1 MQSNNKKKKVKRFSS
16 FLNNKMDFI
25 LLITVLVLLS
35 LGVIMVLSASAP
47 SALSTTGKSYT
58 FFIKQ
63 FGCAIVGIV
72 LMLFISKIDYR
83 FYKKYYWIVY
93 IFSVLILLLVLVPG
107 LGREVKGARRW
118 INIPLLG
125 QFQPSEISKIGLIIF
140 YAGYLSDHKE
150 DLKDFWRGF
159 VKSMIFLVPP
169 VAILYFIQ
177 NHLSVSIVIV
187 TVSSVMMLM
196 AGCRLLHFLAGG
208 AVLAGGAALI
218 LIKIMQGTSGEDG
231 SFRLA
236 RIQTFFDPWSDAT
249 GTGYQM
255 VQSLYAIGS
264 GGIFGRGLGQSR
276 QKYLWLPEAQNDFIF
291 SVLGEELGI
300 VGTVTV
306 LALFSFFIY
315 RGYRIAITARDMY
328 GSLLATGITS
338 AFALQILVNIAVV
351 TCTVPV
357 TGMPLPFFS
366 YGGTALF
373 INLCAMGILLNI
385 SRTCRKN

>member
-1 MQSNNKKKKVKRFSS
+1 MKKLKLITDGSENNEKDTK
-16 FLNNKMDFI
+16 NNLDFGMLITIII
-25 LLITVLVLLS
+25 LLCAGIV
-35 LGVIMVLSASAP
+35 MVASAS
-47 SALSTTGKSYT
+47 SYYALSNYNNSNYFLVRQL
-58 FFIKQ
+58 FF
-63 FGCAIVGIV
+63 GIIG
-72 LMLFISKIDYR
+72 FIFMIIISNIDYKR
-83 FYKKYYWIVY
+83 YKKWGYLFY
-93 IFSVLILLLVLVPG
+93 IICLVLLVLVLTP
-107 LGREVKGARRW
+107 
-118 INIPLLG
+118 LG
-125 QFQPSEISKIGLIIF
+125 QTRNGAKRWLGFGALVFQPSEIMKIGLVIGMSTYLSLNYKKLNSFKGYIIPILMLLLVVIVMFMQKHLSGTIVMFVAACSIIF
-140 YAGYLSDHKE
+140 VSGIKVKARYIIAGIIAAAAMLAV
-150 DLKDFWRGF
+150 F
-159 VKSMIFLVPP
+159 IFMP
-169 VAILYFIQ
+169 
-177 NHLSVSIVIV
+177 
-187 TVSSVMMLM
+187 
-196 AGCRLLHFLAGG
+196 
-208 AVLAGGAALI
+208 
-218 LIKIMQGTSGEDG
+218 SGDSTESGG
-231 SFRLA
+231 SFRLD
-236 RIQTFFDPWSDAT
+236 RIVSFLNPEEDIKGGNWQAA
-249 GTGYQM
+249 
-255 VQSLYAIGS
+255 QSLYAIGS

-291 SVLGEELGI
+291 SVLGEELGL

>member
-1 MQSNNKKKKVKRFSS
+1 MKKLKLITDGSENNEKDTK
-16 FLNNKMDFI
+16 NNLDFGMLITIII
-25 LLITVLVLLS
+25 LLCAGIV
-35 LGVIMVLSASAP
+35 MVASAS
-47 SALSTTGKSYT
+47 SYYALSNYNNSNYFLVRQL
-58 FFIKQ
+58 FF
-63 FGCAIVGIV
+63 GIIG
-72 LMLFISKIDYR
+72 FIFMIIISNIDYKR
-83 FYKKYYWIVY
+83 YKKWGYLFY
-93 IFSVLILLLVLVPG
+93 IICLVLLVLVLTP
-107 LGREVKGARRW
+107 
-118 INIPLLG
+118 LG
-125 QFQPSEISKIGLIIF
+125 QTRNGAKRWLGFGALVFQPSEIMKIGLVIGMSTYLSLNYKKLTSFKGYIIPILMLLLVVIVMFMQKHLSGTIVMFVAACSIIF
-140 YAGYLSDHKE
+140 VSGIKVKARYIIAGIIAAAAMLAV
-150 DLKDFWRGF
+150 F
-159 VKSMIFLVPP
+159 IFMP
-169 VAILYFIQ
+169 
-177 NHLSVSIVIV
+177 
-187 TVSSVMMLM
+187 
-196 AGCRLLHFLAGG
+196 
-208 AVLAGGAALI
+208 
-218 LIKIMQGTSGEDG
+218 SGDSTESRG
-231 SFRLA
+231 SFRLD
-236 RIQTFFDPWSDAT
+236 RIVSFLNPEEDIKGGNWQAA
-249 GTGYQM
+249 
-255 VQSLYAIGS
+255 QSLYAIGS

-291 SVLGEELGI
+291 SVLGEELGL

>member
-1 MQSNNKKKKVKRFSS
+1 MESFFICFNSS

-218 LIKIMQGTSGEDG
+218 LIKKMQGTSGEDG

-264 GGIFGRGLGQSR
+264 GGLFGVGLGNSK
-276 QKYLWLPEAQNDFIF
+276 QKYLYIPEPQNDFIF
-291 SVLGEELGI
+291 AIVAEELGFVGCVAIILLFAIFVWRGI
-300 VGTVTV
+300 VISMKAPDMFGSLMAV
-306 LALFSFFIY
+306 
-315 RGYRIAITARDMY
+315 GITA
-328 GSLLATGITS
+328 
-338 AFALQILVNIAVV
+338 LVAVQAVINIAVV
-351 TCTVPV
+351 TASIPT
-357 TGMPLPFFS
+357 TGMALPFFS
-366 YGGTALF
+366 YRRYSTYNTA
-373 INLCAMGILLNI
+373 II
-385 SRTCRKN
+385 SWNFA

>member
-1 MQSNNKKKKVKRFSS
+1 MKKLKLITDGSENNEKDTK
-16 FLNNKMDFI
+16 NNLDFGMLITIII
-25 LLITVLVLLS
+25 LLCAGIV
-35 LGVIMVLSASAP
+35 MVASAS
-47 SALSTTGKSYT
+47 SYYALSNYNNSNYFLVRQL
-58 FFIKQ
+58 FF
-63 FGCAIVGIV
+63 GIIG
-72 LMLFISKIDYR
+72 FIFMIIISNIDYKR
-83 FYKKYYWIVY
+83 YKKWGYLFY
-93 IFSVLILLLVLVPG
+93 IICLVLLVLVLTPFG
-107 LGREVKGARRW
+107 QTRNGAKRWLGFGA
-118 INIPLLG
+118 LV
-125 QFQPSEISKIGLIIF
+125 FQPSEIMKIGLVIGMSTYLSLNYKKLTSFKGYIIPILMLLLVVIVMFMQKHLSGTIVMFVAACSIIF
-140 YAGYLSDHKE
+140 VSGIK
-150 DLKDFWRGF
+150 
-159 VKSMIFLVPP
+159 VKARYI
-169 VAILYFIQ
+169 I
-177 NHLSVSIVIV
+177 
-187 TVSSVMMLM
+187 
-196 AGCRLLHFLAGG
+196 AGG
-208 AVLAGGAALI
+208 IAAAAMLAVFI
-218 LIKIMQGTSGEDG
+218 FMPSGDSTESSG
-231 SFRLA
+231 SFRLD
-236 RIQTFFDPWSDAT
+236 RIVSFLNPEEDIKGGNWQAA
-249 GTGYQM
+249 
-255 VQSLYAIGS
+255 QSLYAIGS

-291 SVLGEELGI
+291 SVLGEELGL

>member
-1 MQSNNKKKKVKRFSS
+1 MKKLKLITDGSENNEKDTK
-16 FLNNKMDFI
+16 NNLDFGMLITIII
-25 LLITVLVLLS
+25 LLCAGIV
-35 LGVIMVLSASAP
+35 MVASAS
-47 SALSTTGKSYT
+47 SYYALSNYNNCNYFLVRQL
-58 FFIKQ
+58 FF
-63 FGCAIVGIV
+63 GIIG
-72 LMLFISKIDYR
+72 FIFMIIISNIDYKR
-83 FYKKYYWIVY
+83 YKKWGYLFY
-93 IFSVLILLLVLVPG
+93 IICLVLLVLVLTP
-107 LGREVKGARRW
+107 
-118 INIPLLG
+118 LG
-125 QFQPSEISKIGLIIF
+125 QTRNGAKRWLGFGALVFQPSEIMKIGLVIGMSTYLSLNYKKLTSFKGYIIPILMLLLVVIVMFMQKHLSGTIVMFVAACSIIF
-140 YAGYLSDHKE
+140 VSGIKVKARYIIAGIIAAAAMLAV
-150 DLKDFWRGF
+150 F
-159 VKSMIFLVPP
+159 IFMP
-169 VAILYFIQ
+169 
-177 NHLSVSIVIV
+177 SGDS
-187 TVSSVMMLM
+187 TESS
-196 AGCRLLHFLAGG
+196 
-208 AVLAGGAALI
+208 
-218 LIKIMQGTSGEDG
+218 G
-231 SFRLA
+231 SFRLD
-236 RIQTFFDPWSDAT
+236 RIVSFLNPEEDIKGGNWQAA
-249 GTGYQM
+249 
-255 VQSLYAIGS
+255 QSLYAIGS

-291 SVLGEELGI
+291 SVLGEELGL

>member
-208 AVLAGGAALI
+208 VVLAGGAALI
-218 LIKIMQGTSGEDG
+218 LIKKMQGTSGEDG

-264 GGIFGRGLGQSR
+264 GGLFGVGLGNSK
-276 QKYLWLPEAQNDFIF
+276 QKYLYIPEPQNDFIF
-291 SVLGEELGI
+291 AIVAEELGFVGCVAIILLFAIFVWRGI
-300 VGTVTV
+300 VISMK
-306 LALFSFFIY
+306 APDLFGSLMAV
-315 RGYRIAITARDMY
+315 GITA
-328 GSLLATGITS
+328 
-338 AFALQILVNIAVV
+338 LVAVQAVINIAVV
-351 TCTVPV
+351 TASIPT
-357 TGMPLPFFS
+357 TGMALPFFS
-366 YGGTALF
+366 YRRYSTYNTA
-373 INLCAMGILLNI
+373 II
-385 SRTCRKN
+385 SWNFA

>member
-1 MQSNNKKKKVKRFSS
+1 MKKLKLITDGSENNEKDTK
-16 FLNNKMDFI
+16 NNLDFGMLITIII
-25 LLITVLVLLS
+25 LLCAGIV
-35 LGVIMVLSASAP
+35 MVASAS
-47 SALSTTGKSYT
+47 SYYALSNYNNSNYFLVRQL
-58 FFIKQ
+58 FF
-63 FGCAIVGIV
+63 GIIG
-72 LMLFISKIDYR
+72 FIFMIIISNIDYKR
-83 FYKKYYWIVY
+83 YKKWGYLFY
-93 IFSVLILLLVLVPG
+93 IICLVLLVLVLTP
-107 LGREVKGARRW
+107 
-118 INIPLLG
+118 LG
-125 QFQPSEISKIGLIIF
+125 QTRNGAKRWLGFGALVFQPSEIMKIGLVIVMSTYLSLNYKKLTSFKGYIIPILMLFLVVIVMFMQKHLSGTIVMFVAACSIIF
-140 YAGYLSDHKE
+140 VSGIKVKARYIIAGIIAAAAMLAV
-150 DLKDFWRGF
+150 F
-159 VKSMIFLVPP
+159 IFMP
-169 VAILYFIQ
+169 
-177 NHLSVSIVIV
+177 SGDS
-187 TVSSVMMLM
+187 TESS
-196 AGCRLLHFLAGG
+196 
-208 AVLAGGAALI
+208 
-218 LIKIMQGTSGEDG
+218 G
-231 SFRLA
+231 SFRLD
-236 RIQTFFDPWSDAT
+236 RIVSFLNPEEDIKGGNWQAA
-249 GTGYQM
+249 
-255 VQSLYAIGS
+255 QSLYAIGS

-291 SVLGEELGI
+291 SVLGEELGL

>member
-1 MQSNNKKKKVKRFSS
+1 MKKLKLITDGSENNEKDTK
-16 FLNNKMDFI
+16 NNLDFGMLITIII
-25 LLITVLVLLS
+25 LLCAGIV
-35 LGVIMVLSASAP
+35 MVASAS
-47 SALSTTGKSYT
+47 SYYALSNYNNSNYFLVRQL
-58 FFIKQ
+58 FF
-63 FGCAIVGIV
+63 GIIG
-72 LMLFISKIDYR
+72 FIFMIIISNIDYKR
-83 FYKKYYWIVY
+83 YKKWGYLFY
-93 IFSVLILLLVLVPG
+93 IICLVLLVLVLTP
-107 LGREVKGARRW
+107 
-118 INIPLLG
+118 LG
-125 QFQPSEISKIGLIIF
+125 QTRNGAKRWLGFGALVFQPSEIMKIGLVIGMSTYLSLNYKKLNSFKGYIIPILMLFLVVIVMFMQKHLSGTIVMFVAACSIIF
-140 YAGYLSDHKE
+140 VSGIKVKARYIIAGIIAAAAMLAV
-150 DLKDFWRGF
+150 F
-159 VKSMIFLVPP
+159 IFMP
-169 VAILYFIQ
+169 
-177 NHLSVSIVIV
+177 SGDS
-187 TVSSVMMLM
+187 TESS
-196 AGCRLLHFLAGG
+196 
-208 AVLAGGAALI
+208 
-218 LIKIMQGTSGEDG
+218 G
-231 SFRLA
+231 SFRLD
-236 RIQTFFDPWSDAT
+236 RIVSFLNPEDDIKGGNWQAA
-249 GTGYQM
+249 
-255 VQSLYAIGS
+255 QSLYAIGS

-291 SVLGEELGI
+291 SVLGEELGL

>member
-1 MQSNNKKKKVKRFSS
+1 MKKLKLITDGSENNEKDTK
-16 FLNNKMDFI
+16 NNLDFGMLITIII
-25 LLITVLVLLS
+25 LLCAGIV
-35 LGVIMVLSASAP
+35 MVASAS
-47 SALSTTGKSYT
+47 SYYALSNYNNSNYFLVRQL
-58 FFIKQ
+58 FF
-63 FGCAIVGIV
+63 GIIG
-72 LMLFISKIDYR
+72 FIFMIIISNIDYKR
-83 FYKKYYWIVY
+83 YKKWGYLFY
-93 IFSVLILLLVLVPG
+93 IICLVLLVLVLTP
-107 LGREVKGARRW
+107 
-118 INIPLLG
+118 LG
-125 QFQPSEISKIGLIIF
+125 QTRNGAKRWLGFGALVFQPSEIMKIGLVIGMSTYLSLNYKKLNSFKGYIIPILMLLLVVIVMFMQKHLSGTIVMFVAACSIIF
-140 YAGYLSDHKE
+140 VSGIKVKARYIIAGIIAAAAMLAV
-150 DLKDFWRGF
+150 F
-159 VKSMIFLVPP
+159 IFMP
-169 VAILYFIQ
+169 
-177 NHLSVSIVIV
+177 SGDS
-187 TVSSVMMLM
+187 TESS
-196 AGCRLLHFLAGG
+196 
-208 AVLAGGAALI
+208 
-218 LIKIMQGTSGEDG
+218 G
-231 SFRLA
+231 SFRLD
-236 RIQTFFDPWSDAT
+236 RIVSFLNPEEDIKGGNWQAA
-249 GTGYQM
+249 
-255 VQSLYAIGS
+255 QSLYAIGS

-291 SVLGEELGI
+291 SVLGEELGF

>member
-1 MQSNNKKKKVKRFSS
+1 MKKLKLITDGSENNEKDTK
-16 FLNNKMDFI
+16 NNLDFGMLITIII
-25 LLITVLVLLS
+25 LLCAGIV
-35 LGVIMVLSASAP
+35 MVASAS
-47 SALSTTGKSYT
+47 SYYALSNYNNSNYFLVRQL
-58 FFIKQ
+58 FF
-63 FGCAIVGIV
+63 GIIG
-72 LMLFISKIDYR
+72 FIFMIIISNIDYKR
-83 FYKKYYWIVY
+83 YKKWGYLFY
-93 IFSVLILLLVLVPG
+93 IICLVLLVLVLTPFG
-107 LGREVKGARRW
+107 QTRNGAKRWLGFGA
-118 INIPLLG
+118 LV
-125 QFQPSEISKIGLIIF
+125 FQPSEIMKIGLVIGMSTYLSLNYKKLTSFKGYIIPILMLFLVVIVMFMQKHLSGTIVMFVAACSIIF
-140 YAGYLSDHKE
+140 VSGIKVKARYIIAGIIAAAAMLAV
-150 DLKDFWRGF
+150 F
-159 VKSMIFLVPP
+159 IFMP
-169 VAILYFIQ
+169 
-177 NHLSVSIVIV
+177 SGDS
-187 TVSSVMMLM
+187 TESS
-196 AGCRLLHFLAGG
+196 
-208 AVLAGGAALI
+208 
-218 LIKIMQGTSGEDG
+218 G
-231 SFRLA
+231 SFRLD
-236 RIQTFFDPWSDAT
+236 RIVSFLNPEEDIKGGNWQAA
-249 GTGYQM
+249 
-255 VQSLYAIGS
+255 QSLYAIGS

-291 SVLGEELGI
+291 SVLGEELGL

>member
-1 MQSNNKKKKVKRFSS
+1 MKKLKLITDGSENNEKDTK
-16 FLNNKMDFI
+16 NNLDFGMLITIII
-25 LLITVLVLLS
+25 LLCAGIV
-35 LGVIMVLSASAP
+35 MVASAS
-47 SALSTTGKSYT
+47 SYYALSNYNNSNYFLVRQL
-58 FFIKQ
+58 FF
-63 FGCAIVGIV
+63 GIIG
-72 LMLFISKIDYR
+72 FIFMIIISNIDYKR
-83 FYKKYYWIVY
+83 YKKWGYLFY
-93 IFSVLILLLVLVPG
+93 IICLVLLVLVLTP
-107 LGREVKGARRW
+107 
-118 INIPLLG
+118 LG
-125 QFQPSEISKIGLIIF
+125 QTRNGAKRWLGFGALVFQPSEIMKIGLVIGMSTYLSLNYKKLTSFKGYIISILMLLLVVIVMFMQKHLSGTIVMFVAACSIIF
-140 YAGYLSDHKE
+140 VSGIKVKARYIIAGIIAAAAMLAV
-150 DLKDFWRGF
+150 F
-159 VKSMIFLVPP
+159 IFMP
-169 VAILYFIQ
+169 
-177 NHLSVSIVIV
+177 SGDS
-187 TVSSVMMLM
+187 TESS
-196 AGCRLLHFLAGG
+196 
-208 AVLAGGAALI
+208 
-218 LIKIMQGTSGEDG
+218 G
-231 SFRLA
+231 SFRLD
-236 RIQTFFDPWSDAT
+236 RIVSFLNPEEDIKGGNWQAA
-249 GTGYQM
+249 
-255 VQSLYAIGS
+255 QSLYAIGS

-291 SVLGEELGI
+291 SVLGEELGL

>member
-1 MQSNNKKKKVKRFSS
+1 MKKLKLITDGTENNEKDTK
-16 FLNNKMDFI
+16 NNLDFGMLITIII
-25 LLITVLVLLS
+25 LLCAGIV
-35 LGVIMVLSASAP
+35 MVASAS
-47 SALSTTGKSYT
+47 SYYALSNYNNSNYFLVRQL
-58 FFIKQ
+58 FF
-63 FGCAIVGIV
+63 GIIG
-72 LMLFISKIDYR
+72 FIFMIIISNIDYKR
-83 FYKKYYWIVY
+83 YKKWGYLFY
-93 IFSVLILLLVLVPG
+93 IICLVLLVLVLTP
-107 LGREVKGARRW
+107 
-118 INIPLLG
+118 LG
-125 QFQPSEISKIGLIIF
+125 QTRNGAKRWLGFGALVFQPSEIMKIGLVIGMSTYLSLNYKKLTSFKGYIIPILMLLLVVIVMFMQKHLSGTIVMFVAACSIIF
-140 YAGYLSDHKE
+140 VSGIKVKARYIIAGIIAAAAMLAV
-150 DLKDFWRGF
+150 F
-159 VKSMIFLVPP
+159 IFMP
-169 VAILYFIQ
+169 
-177 NHLSVSIVIV
+177 
-187 TVSSVMMLM
+187 SS
-196 AGCRLLHFLAGG
+196 GDS
-208 AVLAGGAALI
+208 
-218 LIKIMQGTSGEDG
+218 TESGG
-231 SFRLA
+231 SFRLD
-236 RIQTFFDPWSDAT
+236 RIVSFLNPEEDIKGGNWQAA
-249 GTGYQM
+249 
-255 VQSLYAIGS
+255 QSLYAIGS

-291 SVLGEELGI
+291 SVLGEELGL

>member
-1 MQSNNKKKKVKRFSS
+1 MKKLKLITDGSENNEKDTK
-16 FLNNKMDFI
+16 NNLDFGMLITIII
-25 LLITVLVLLS
+25 LLCAGIV
-35 LGVIMVLSASAP
+35 MVASAS
-47 SALSTTGKSYT
+47 SYYALSNYNNSNYFLVRQL
-58 FFIKQ
+58 FF
-63 FGCAIVGIV
+63 GIIG
-72 LMLFISKIDYR
+72 FIFMIIISNIDYKR
-83 FYKKYYWIVY
+83 YKKWGYLFY
-93 IFSVLILLLVLVPG
+93 IICLVLLVLVLTP
-107 LGREVKGARRW
+107 
-118 INIPLLG
+118 LG
-125 QFQPSEISKIGLIIF
+125 QTRNGAKRWLGFGALVFQPSEIMKIGLVIGMSTYLSLNYKKLTSFKGYIMPILMLFLVVIVMFMQKHLSGTIVMFVAACSIIF
-140 YAGYLSDHKE
+140 VSGIK
-150 DLKDFWRGF
+150 
-159 VKSMIFLVPP
+159 VKARYIISGIIAASAMLAVFIFMP
-169 VAILYFIQ
+169 
-177 NHLSVSIVIV
+177 SGDS
-187 TVSSVMMLM
+187 TESS
-196 AGCRLLHFLAGG
+196 
-208 AVLAGGAALI
+208 
-218 LIKIMQGTSGEDG
+218 G
-231 SFRLA
+231 SFRLD
-236 RIQTFFDPWSDAT
+236 RIVSFLNPEEDIKGGNWQAA
-249 GTGYQM
+249 
-255 VQSLYAIGS
+255 QSLYAIGS

-291 SVLGEELGI
+291 SVLGEELGL

>member
-196 AGCRLLHFLAGG
+196 AGFRLLHFLAGG

-218 LIKIMQGTSGEDG
+218 LIKKMQGTSGEDG

-264 GGIFGRGLGQSR
+264 GGLFGVGLGNSK
-276 QKYLWLPEAQNDFIF
+276 QKYLYIPEPQNDFIF
-291 SVLGEELGI
+291 AIVAEELGFVGCVAIILLFAIFAWRGI
-300 VGTVTV
+300 VISMKAPDMFGSLMAV
-306 LALFSFFIY
+306 
-315 RGYRIAITARDMY
+315 GITA
-328 GSLLATGITS
+328 
-338 AFALQILVNIAVV
+338 LVAVQAVINIAVV
-351 TCTVPV
+351 TASIPT
-357 TGMPLPFFS
+357 TGMALPFFS
-366 YGGTALF
+366 YRRYSTYNTA
-373 INLCAMGILLNI
+373 II
-385 SRTCRKN
+385 SWNFA

>member
-1 MQSNNKKKKVKRFSS
+1 MKKLKLITDGSENNEKDTK
-16 FLNNKMDFI
+16 NNLDFGMLITIII
-25 LLITVLVLLS
+25 LLCAGIV
-35 LGVIMVLSASAP
+35 MVASAS
-47 SALSTTGKSYT
+47 SYYALSNYNNSNYFLVRQL
-58 FFIKQ
+58 FF
-63 FGCAIVGIV
+63 GIIG
-72 LMLFISKIDYR
+72 FIFMIIISNIDYKR
-83 FYKKYYWIVY
+83 YKKWGYLFY
-93 IFSVLILLLVLVPG
+93 IICLVLLVLVLTP
-107 LGREVKGARRW
+107 
-118 INIPLLG
+118 LG
-125 QFQPSEISKIGLIIF
+125 QTRNGAKRWLGFGALVFQPSEIMKIGLVIGMSTYLSLNYKKLTSFKGYIIPILMLLLVVIVMFMQKHLSGTIVMFVAACSIIF
-140 YAGYLSDHKE
+140 VSGIK
-150 DLKDFWRGF
+150 
-159 VKSMIFLVPP
+159 VKARYI
-169 VAILYFIQ
+169 I
-177 NHLSVSIVIV
+177 
-187 TVSSVMMLM
+187 
-196 AGCRLLHFLAGG
+196 AGG
-208 AVLAGGAALI
+208 IAAAAMLAVFI
-218 LIKIMQGTSGEDG
+218 FMPSGDSTESSG
-231 SFRLA
+231 SFRLD
-236 RIQTFFDPWSDAT
+236 RIVSFLNPEEDIKGGNWQAA
-249 GTGYQM
+249 
-255 VQSLYAIGS
+255 QSLYAIGS

-291 SVLGEELGI
+291 SVLGEELGL